1 MKAKAAIS
9 DDVAGKVASS
19 IEQKGRAIIPVKV
32 ELLDK
37 DDKITMTATIEW
49 FVKKIEGNA

>member
-1 MKAKAAIS
+1 LKAKAAIS